1 MVDADLKSDKVSR
14 NCQGRHPGMSMSFW
28 ENQRV
33 LVTGGAGFLGSQVC
47 RKLRGAGAAA
57 VFAPRSREYDLREKE
72 AVVRVLRDTSPTL
85 VIHLAAVVGGIGANR
100 KNPGKFY
107 YDNAIMG
114 IQLMEQARQ
123 AQVEKFVAI
132 GTVCAYPKFSRVPFR
147 EDALWD
153 GYPEETNA
161 PYGIAKKILAVQ
173 SQAYRE
179 QYGFNSVFLL
189 PVNLYGPGDNFDPE
203 SSHVIPALI
212 RKCVEARR
220 KDSTSIE
227 CWGTG
232 SATREFLYVEDA
244 AEAIVLAAETLQ
256 QERPGE
262 YRSRIRNIHQGTGR
276 VHRALDRIQGRIE
289 WNPAYPDGQPRRA
302 LDTSR
307 ALREFG
313 FRAQVDV
320 RTGPERHHRLV
331 PGTSGRKPRQPMTG
345 RSRSPNPTERPLQ
358 IAFDA
363 RSLCGARTGVGTY
376 TANLLHELLRID
388 STLRILLVADQ
399 AVPASTGLDP
409 KRVRGTHERL
419 PRAQQF
425 LLEQLCVDSRA
436 PRAASRSFSILPATP
451 CRYGPRA
458 RPW

>member
-1 MVDADLKSDKVSR
+1 
-14 NCQGRHPGMSMSFW
+14 
-28 ENQRV
+28 
-33 LVTGGAGFLGSQVC
+33 
-47 RKLRGAGAAA
+47 
-57 VFAPRSREYDLREKE
+57 
-72 AVVRVLRDTSPTL
+72 
-85 VIHLAAVVGGIGANR
+85 
-100 KNPGKFY
+100 
-107 YDNAIMG
+107 
-114 IQLMEQARQ
+114 MEQARQ

-179 QYGFNSVFLL
+179 QYGFNSIFLL

-220 KDSTSIE
+220 EGSASIE

-244 AEAIVLAAETLQ
+244 AEAIVLAAASYNKSDPVNIGAGSEI
-256 QERPGE
+256 
-262 YRSRIRNIHQGTGR
+262 SIRELVELIARLTGFTG
-276 VHRALDRIQGRIE
+276 QIE

-313 FRAQVDV
+313 FRAQV
-320 RTGPERHHRLV
+320 TFEQG
-331 PGTSGRKPRQPMTG
+331 
-345 RSRSPNPTERPLQ
+345 
-358 IAFDA
+358 
-363 RSLCGARTGVGTY
+363 
-376 TANLLHELLRID
+376 LRDTID
-388 STLRILLVADQ
+388 WYQEHLAGS
-399 AVPASTGLDP
+399 
-409 KRVRGTHERL
+409 
-419 PRAQQF
+419 
-425 LLEQLCVDSRA
+425 
-436 PRAASRSFSILPATP
+436 PATHD
-451 CRYGPRA
+451 GPLA
-458 RPW
+458 FTQSD